1 MAENNRENFFK
12 YYARIIQ
19 HCVDNNNSYFTT
31 EWFRSEFPDASYDSL
46 KNMKNEHLLSADKN
60 SRIYY
65 VCSLYSHVHWIGK
78 LCARY
83 AYLPDGD
90 PEACTELRACA
101 AMTRLDPLII
111 EFLCVTADK
120 KTSQRAAILEMTDKE
135 MDTLE
140 TYFYLRIGAEAIRRR
155 VKLPFSEE
163 IINGDGSMFVRK
175 VESATSSD
183 A

>member
-1 MAENNRENFFK
+1 MSSPNYDNFYK
-12 YYARIIQ
+12 YYAAIVQ
-19 HCVDNNNSYFTT
+19 HCVDNNISYFTSK
-31 EWFRSEFPDASYDSL
+31 WFYEQFPDANQDAL
-46 KNMKNEHLLSADKN
+46 VNMKREFIISSDKN
-60 SRIYY
+60 SRTYY

-83 AYLPDGD
+83 AYIPDGD
-90 PEACTELRACA
+90 NDTCVELRSCA

-120 KTSQRAAILEMTDKE
+120 RTSQRAAILEMTDKE

-140 TYFYLRIGAEAIRRR
+140 SYFYLRIGAEAIRRR

-175 VESATSSD
+175 VNDSTSSD